1 MDVDDT
7 TVTLVSAAL
16 LIDLQRD
23 GRFFLGSKESR
34 TEDFAVTQKSLF
46 SSHHILPLPYCPG
59 FQGWKDFLGSF
70 ESCQNVGTRQ
80 EYDGR

>member
-7 TVTLVSAAL
+7 TVTLVSASL
-16 LIDLQRD
+16 LLDLQRD

-34 TEDFAVTQKSLF
+34 TEDYAQKSLF

-70 ESCQNVGTRQ
+70 ESSQNVGTRQ